1 MFFLLF
7 MIPFRIVMKYH
18 LCCWLKLVFSH
29 FLLRQTLSH
38 LPQTQFIKLVKPHLM
53 LHKPVWS
60 GLHDVWLRQVRATP
74 PPAHPDMPAVCCASE
89 LGQHLWHLQFAE
101 WVCFIPLSWQ
111 TGGGRTPK
119 RSDNQR
125 KAAESCR
132 YKFIFLARLFV
143 CFLQDGWNRKMINCK
158 CFLFSGFLCLLA
170 SLGESMHERPNVSD
184 VLHASVCYHH
194 KANIPP
200 EVVCSTFS
208 SLPFFISHTFRFHYQ
223 VLKV

>member
-111 TGGGRTPK
+111 TAGGRTPK

-194 KANIPP
+194 KATYRLRWCVQPFP
-200 EVVCSTFS
+200 LFHFS
-208 SLPFFISHTFRFHYQ
+208 FHTHSDFIIKF
-223 VLKV
+223 